1 MAVGRPPAD
10 RRSRERHR
18 QARRGASRNG
28 GQPSPDRRS
37 TAGGPDLSQMEP
49 GGRLAQGGGAVCG
62 RRVGLPLSIIG
73 RHPGIIVNI
82 TTSDQ
87 IMDDAIS
94 AADANRSFSSLL
106 RRVREGRSV
115 VVTSHG
121 KPIARIVPLGE
132 RDDRAAEGAR
142 AALLARLRAEP
153 VVNVGRWMR
162 HDLYED

>member
-1 MAVGRPPAD
+1 M
-10 RRSRERHR
+10 
-18 QARRGASRNG
+18 
-28 GQPSPDRRS
+28 
-37 TAGGPDLSQMEP
+37 SQMEP
-49 GGRLAQGGGAVCG
+49 GGQLAEGGRAVFG
-62 RRVGLPLSIIG
+62 RCVRLPLSMIG
-73 RHPGIIVNI
+73 PFSGIIVNI

-142 AALLARLRAEP
+142 AALLARLGAEP

-162 HDLYED
+162 HELYED

>member
-1 MAVGRPPAD
+1 M
-10 RRSRERHR
+10 SR
-18 QARRGASRNG
+18 
-28 GQPSPDRRS
+28 
-37 TAGGPDLSQMEP
+37 MEP
-49 GGRLAQGGGAVCG
+49 GGRLAKGGRAVFG
-62 RRVGLPLSIIG
+62 RLVGFPLSVS
-73 RHPGIIVNI
+73 RSLSGIIVNI
-82 TTSDQ
+82 TTWEQ
-87 IMDDAIS
+87 IVDDAIS

-106 RRVREGRSV
+106 RRVRDGRSV

-162 HDLYED
+162 HELYED

>member
-1 MAVGRPPAD
+1 MRLRGFENLVAQIFPRWNPLTSWMRQIEDPAVRNRPTSD
-10 RRSRERHR
+10 
-18 QARRGASRNG
+18 
-28 GQPSPDRRS
+28 
-37 TAGGPDLSQMEP
+37 
-49 GGRLAQGGGAVCG
+49 
-62 RRVGLPLSIIG
+62 
-73 RHPGIIVNI
+73 IIVNI

-132 RDDRAAEGAR
+132 RDDRTAEGAR

-162 HDLYED
+162 HELYED

>member
-1 MAVGRPPAD
+1 
-10 RRSRERHR
+10 
-18 QARRGASRNG
+18 
-28 GQPSPDRRS
+28 
-37 TAGGPDLSQMEP
+37 
-49 GGRLAQGGGAVCG
+49 
-62 RRVGLPLSIIG
+62 
-73 RHPGIIVNI
+73 
-82 TTSDQ
+82 
-87 IMDDAIS
+87 MDDAIS

-132 RDDRAAEGAR
+132 RDDRAAEAAR

-162 HDLYED
+162 HELYED

>member
-1 MAVGRPPAD
+1 MF
-10 RRSRERHR
+10 
-18 QARRGASRNG
+18 
-28 GQPSPDRRS
+28 
-37 TAGGPDLSQMEP
+37 
-49 GGRLAQGGGAVCG
+49 G
-62 RRVGLPLSIIG
+62 RRVASRCCNRPTS
-73 RHPGIIVNI
+73 GIIVNI
-82 TTSDQ
+82 TTLDP

-121 KPIARIVPLGE
+121 KPIARLVPVGE

-153 VVNVGRWMR
+153 VVTVGRWMR
-162 HDLYED
+162 HELYED

>member
-1 MAVGRPPAD
+1 
-10 RRSRERHR
+10 
-18 QARRGASRNG
+18 
-28 GQPSPDRRS
+28 
-37 TAGGPDLSQMEP
+37 MES
-49 GGRLAQGGGAVCG
+49 GGRLAEGCRAVFG
-62 RRVGLPLSIIG
+62 RRVGFPLSVIG
-73 RHPGIIVNI
+73 QFWHNSEYHYIG
-82 TTSDQ
+82 Q

-142 AALLARLRAEP
+142 AALLARLRTEP
-153 VVNVGRWMR
+153 VVNVGRWTR
-162 HDLYED
+162 HELYED